1 MTRGGLRSPY
11 PGLRAFHRDES
22 HLFFGR
28 DSCVTDMVSRLARSR
43 FLAVLGSSGTGKSSL
58 MRTGLLDALEL
69 GLHPAGSDWL
79 VVDMHPAG
87 APFRALAEAL
97 LATDGGA
104 ADEIA
109 IDLLTVAMQ
118 QGPRALVE
126 WAQAGRLDGG
136 RQLLLLV
143 DQFEELFR
151 YSDFAGL
158 EEAAAF
164 ARLMIESSQSD
175 QAAISICLTMRTEF
189 LGTCGTISG
198 LVEQINQGLYLTP
211 RMTRNNCREAIE
223 GPAIVAGF
231 AIEPA
236 LTNQVLNDLAM
247 LAPWHDGQTFAR
259 DAERQS
265 DQLPLMQ
272 HVLNRMWLKANETGN
287 DGPILLTR
295 EAYATLG
302 GLTGAIDS
310 HGDEILAGLGVDR
323 TFTGECDL
331 MLKSIAAVFRG
342 LVSGRSLA
350 AAVRY
355 PRSLDDI
362 ERLVG
367 DKSTA
372 RRIVD
377 AFRGEGDDFLRPG
390 APALL
395 NGNSIID
402 ISHESLIRQW
412 SRLKAWF
419 ETEREAG
426 STWRQLVR
434 LQEAY
439 AARRGELLGGLTLAT
454 YRQWLHDNTPN
465 AAWVE
470 RYGGDLPAVEAFVQ
484 ASIEEDEQRIVAR
497 TANAERQLRQKSF
510 KPVRLAFALI
520 AALVIATSSWRIPL
534 LNDSEAAL
542 YDLRASNLAP
552 GVDTDKRIALV
563 VYTKDTLRA
572 TQQVTPVDRTI
583 LAKALAQIDKFQP
596 KAVGIDILF
605 DSPQDDDALLQ
616 GTLKGMMTPVFL
628 AFVDAKTNPDAI
640 TYEQEQDL
648 RAYVAAA
655 ANPQVKPAS
664 ILLETDSDNVA
675 RRWPRQNAGSPPLL
689 AVALSQAGGNPDG
702 RFTSYT
708 GPIQFRLPRSADT
721 PVFDKIP
728 IDLLADPES
737 APLVQDV
744 IKNRYVIIG
753 GDFADFDQFDTPFTR
768 TGNPITGERRTTGVE
783 LHATMLAQLLDGKA
797 PQRLPSW
804 VLWLLPFLVI
814 GGASATALFGSKNL
828 WIRLSAV
835 LQPLAILP
843 IAFLLE
849 SRGVV
854 TLGVPSMGWFF
865 AWLIAYFA
873 VPVMPK
879 VVVLRT

>member
-1 MTRGGLRSPY
+1 MTRGAVRSPY

-126 WAQAGRLDGG
+126 WAQAGRLDDGC
-136 RQLLLLV
+136 QLLLLV

-164 ARLMIESSQSD
+164 ARLLIESSQSD

-211 RMTRNNCREAIE
+211 RMTRNDCREAIE
-223 GPAIVAGF
+223 GPAVVAGF

-247 LAPWHDGQTFAR
+247 LAPWHEGQTFAR

-323 TFTGECDL
+323 TSTGERDL
-331 MLKSIAAVFRG
+331 TLKSVAAVFRG

-350 AAVRY
+350 AAVRF

-367 DKSTA
+367 DRSTS

-395 NGNSIID
+395 NGNSVID
-402 ISHESLIRQW
+402 ISHESLVRQW

-426 STWRQLVR
+426 AVWRQLVR

-454 YRQWLHDNTPN
+454 YRQWLHDNTPD

-484 ASIEEDEQRIVAR
+484 ASIKEDEQRIEAK
-497 TANAERQLRQKSF
+497 TAYAERQLRQKSF

-520 AALVIATSSWRIPL
+520 AALVIAISSWRIPL
-534 LNDSEAAL
+534 LRDSEAAL
-542 YDLRASNLAP
+542 YDLRVSNLAP

-563 VYTKDTLRA
+563 VYTKETLRA
-572 TQQVTPVDRTI
+572 TGQVSPVDRTI
-583 LAKALAQIDKFQP
+583 LAKALAEISKLQP

-605 DSPQDDDALLQ
+605 DSPQNDDALLQ
-616 GTLKGMMTPVFL
+616 ASLKAMNVPVFL
-628 AFVDAKTNPDAI
+628 AYADAKNNPDAM
-640 TYEQEQDL
+640 TKEQE
-648 RAYVAAA
+648 
-655 ANPQVKPAS
+655 K
-664 ILLETDSDNVA
+664 
-675 RRWPRQNAGSPPLL
+675 
-689 AVALSQAGGNPDG
+689 
-702 RFTSYT
+702 
-708 GPIQFRLPRSADT
+708 
-721 PVFDKIP
+721 
-728 IDLLADPES
+728 DLLRYCSPS
-737 APLVQDV
+737 AP
-744 IKNRYVIIG
+744 
-753 GDFADFDQFDTPFTR
+753 
-768 TGNPITGERRTTGVE
+768 
-783 LHATMLAQLLDGKA
+783 MAQ
-797 PQRLPSW
+797 
-804 VLWLLPFLVI
+804 I
-814 GGASATALFGSKNL
+814 
-828 WIRLSAV
+828 
-835 LQPLAILP
+835 
-843 IAFLLE
+843 
-849 SRGVV
+849 
-854 TLGVPSMGWFF
+854 
-865 AWLIAYFA
+865 
-873 VPVMPK
+873 
-879 VVVLRT
+879 